1 MFLMLQTKLM
11 QLKSLD
17 LVNDSITSQAN
28 LVLRKRG
35 RNKKHTIPVD
45 VESQAT
51 AVTLLEL
58 KKG

>member
-1 MFLMLQTKLM
+1 MLQTKLL

-35 RNKKHTIPVD
+35 RNKKNTIPVD
-45 VESQAT
+45 AESQAT
-51 AVTLLEL
+51 VATLLEL
-58 KKG
+58 KKS